1 MAKVKH
7 QIGVVGNIN
16 KIFSAL
22 HEPEGLDGWWATKT
36 DGSPEINNI
45 LELHFSD
52 VVTLSLEVVALQ
64 ENTLVHLHC
73 VSGPGPWQDCD
84 LTFSLKQG
92 ADQVWVDLVHENAAA
107 SDNDFLYFSTKWTCY
122 LLSLR
127 DLIETGK
134 GRPYP
139 NDVKIHLGD

>member
-7 QIGVVGNIN
+7 QIGVVGDIN
-16 KIFSAL
+16 KINRAM

-36 DGSPEINNI
+36 DGTPEVGQV
-45 LELHFSD
+45 LDLHFLD
-52 VVTLSLEVVALQ
+52 VVTLSFRVDALE

-73 VSGPGPWQDCD
+73 VSGPGPWQDCE
-84 LTFSLKQG
+84 LTFSFKQDS
-92 ADQVWVDLVHENAAA
+92 DQVWVGLVHENDAA
-107 SDNDFLYFSTKWTCY
+107 SDDDFLYFSTKWTCY

-127 DLIETGK
+127 DLIETGN

-139 NDVKIHLGD
+139 RDVKIHLGD

>member
-1 MAKVKH
+1 MAKIKH

-16 KIFSAL
+16 KIFCAI
-22 HEPEGLDGWWATKT
+22 HEPEGLDGWWTTKT
-36 DGSPEINNI
+36 DGNPEINNI

-52 VVTLSLEVVALQ
+52 VVTLFFKVVALQ

-73 VSGPGPWQDCD
+73 VSGPGPWQDSD
-84 LTFSLKQG
+84 LTFSLKQA
-92 ADQVWVDLVHENAAA
+92 ADQVWVGLVHENAAA
-107 SDNDFLYFSTKWTCY
+107 SDDDFLYFSTKWACY